1 MSPGIPAL
9 FNNVRKLFRLHVL
22 QGCGKL
28 VKADLKGLQIQFNGI
43 NGIAQSFKDCDNLE
57 YTISKIMG
65 IDMKDIKVVKEI
77 EYTDGGFNVKE
88 I

>member
-1 MSPGIPAL
+1 ML
-9 FNNVRKLFRLHVL
+9 REYFVRIRLLNRKV
-22 QGCGKL
+22 
-28 VKADLKGLQIQFNGI
+28 DY
-43 NGIAQSFKDCDNLE
+43 DNLE
-57 YTISKIMG
+57 YVISKIMG